1 MLVDDDRKHVA
12 IPNIRHSFV
21 ATPFEDVEMAER
33 VSWLLIRVRRSERRA
48 RGSPPAAP
56 QRVRVAALCNSS
68 MSVITQMLQRVVT
81 MAQTAM
87 AVVDNHRDVAR
98 TRFIT
103 APHRRICSE
112 FSPQSRSVRC

>member
-1 MLVDDDRKHVA
+1 
-12 IPNIRHSFV
+12 
-21 ATPFEDVEMAER
+21 
-33 VSWLLIRVRRSERRA
+33 
-48 RGSPPAAP
+48 
-56 QRVRVAALCNSS
+56 

-103 APHRRICSE
+103 ASHRRICSE

>member
-1 MLVDDDRKHVA
+1 MLLDDDLMHVG
-12 IPNIRHSFV
+12 IQNFRHTFV
-21 ATPFEDVEMAER
+21 GSPFEDVGMAER

-98 TRFIT
+98 TCFIT